1 MNCVR
6 PGCGG
11 TILDGYCDT
20 CGLAPAT
27 GAAAAAPASG
37 GTASGGTPAAGAM
50 ASSRTSTRASASVKR
65 GSDRAQG
72 SRRTVRLDSSR
83 TAAARLGAGLVQVAP
98 IQGADPRNAV
108 MDPPEVAE
116 EKRYCW
122 SCGQPVGRSKAGREG
137 RTKGFCSNCGSA
149 FDLDPRL
156 TPGTLVGGQYEVVG
170 CLAHGGM
177 GWIYLGVDRNVSDRP
192 VVLKGVLNQGDTEA
206 VAAAIAE
213 KQFLA
218 EIKHGN
224 IVEIYNFV
232 EHDGAGYIVMEY
244 VGGKSLKSILKDR
257 MKDNSGVAN
266 PLPID
271 QAIAYM
277 LGILPAFSFLHTRGY
292 LYCDFKPDNVM
303 HEGEDLTLIDL
314 GGVRR
319 IDDQASAI
327 YGTAGFQAPEV
338 PELGC
343 SISSDLYTVVRT
355 LAVLTLDFPGYQTT
369 NKHTL
374 PDPASTP
381 VFGQHESFYRLLV
394 KGTADNPDDRFQSV
408 EELAEQL
415 VGVLREVVAV
425 QTGTARPAVSSR
437 FTGDRFDP
445 ATVAEAN
452 WLDLPDLKPNPS
464 DAAASLLNELAT
476 IGPDETL
483 RRLNEEV
490 TQGRVETTPEI
501 RLRVVRAYI
510 EAGSRDQAVQELNAV
525 ERADPWEWRASWY
538 WALIALQEN
547 EPATAVTELDR
558 VRTDVPGELAPKLA
572 AAFAAEQAGDHAE
585 AAALYTLVSTVDVG
599 YVSALF
605 GLARCQVALG
615 DPDAAVAS
623 LDRVPA
629 TSAARTS
636 AQIERANL
644 LTRRAKSSGSLADAE
659 AAVGS
664 IEQLRLDP
672 VQRVN
677 LSIDTL
683 QQLLDGLRAGTVKAD
698 PGRQLFGQPATEVG
712 VRTALERNYRELARA
727 ATTVDERIRL
737 VDLANSV
744 RPVTLV

>member
-27 GAAAAAPASG
+27 GAAAGAAAPAAVATG
-37 GTASGGTPAAGAM
+37 AAAV
-50 ASSRTSTRASASVKR
+50 ASSRTSARASASAKR

-98 IQGADPRNAV
+98 VVASDPRAAV
-108 MDPPEVAE
+108 MNPPEVAE

-122 SCGQPVGRSKAGREG
+122 NCGQPVGRSKAGREG

-149 FDLDPRL
+149 FDFDPRL
-156 TPGTLVGGQYEVVG
+156 APGTLVGGQYEVVG

-232 EHDGAGYIVMEY
+232 QHDGAGYIVMEY

-257 MKDNSGVAN
+257 MRDNAGVAD
-266 PLPID
+266 PLSVE

-277 LGILPAFSFLHTRGY
+277 LGVLPAFSFLHSRGY

-319 IDDQASAI
+319 IDDQVSAI

-338 PELGC
+338 PEIGC

-369 NKHTL
+369 HKHAL
-374 PDPASTP
+374 PDPAATP
-381 VFGQHESFYRLLV
+381 LFGRHEAFYRLLV

-425 QTGTARPAVSSR
+425 NTGSPRPAISSR

-445 ATVAEAN
+445 STVAEAT
-452 WLDLPDLKPNPS
+452 WLDLPDLKPNPA
-464 DAAASLLNELAT
+464 DPAASLLNELAT
-476 IGPDETL
+476 TGPDETL
-483 RRLNEEV
+483 QRLNEEV
-490 TQGRVETTPEI
+490 TQGRVATTPEI
-501 RLRVVRAYI
+501 RLRVVRAYL
-510 EAGSRDQAVQELNAV
+510 EAGSRDQAVQELQAV
-525 ERADPWEWRASWY
+525 EQADPWEWRASWY
-538 WALIALQEN
+538 WALIALQEQA
-547 EPATAVTELDR
+547 PDTAVTELDR

-572 AAFAAEQAGDHAE
+572 AAFAAEQAGDYAE
-585 AAALYTLVSTVDVG
+585 AAALYSLVATVDPG

-605 GLARCQVALG
+605 GLARCQVGLG
-615 DPDAAVAS
+615 QPDDAVAT
-623 LDRVPA
+623 LERVPA
-629 TSAARTS
+629 TSAAHPG
-636 AQIERANL
+636 AQIERAAL
-644 LTRRAKSSGSLADAE
+644 LTRRAKTTGSLADAE
-659 AAVGS
+659 AAVDS

-677 LSIDTL
+677 LSVDTL
-683 QQLLDGLRAGTVKAD
+683 RQVLDGLRAGTVK
-698 PGRQLFGQPATEVG
+698 PEPHRTLFGQPATEVG
-712 VRTALERNYRELARA
+712 VRTALERSYRELARA
-727 ATTVDERIRL
+727 ATSPAERVRL
-737 VDLANSV
+737 VDLANAV
-744 RPVTLV
+744 RPVTFV